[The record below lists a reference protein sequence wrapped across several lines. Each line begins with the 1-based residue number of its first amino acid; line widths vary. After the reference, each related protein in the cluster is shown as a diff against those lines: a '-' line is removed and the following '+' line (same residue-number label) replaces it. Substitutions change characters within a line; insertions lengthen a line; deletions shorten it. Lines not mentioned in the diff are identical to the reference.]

1 MARTMLFVLRM
12 CCCHLKIFNKEHDIL
27 YFLLEHFFL
36 PFSARINSAH
46 RRKLMINRYEFIFNN
61 EFCRQV
67 IFVNIDRH
75 IFTLLKPYISMRRRE
90 RENFLF
96 SKASC

>member
-1 MARTMLFVLRM
+1 
-12 CCCHLKIFNKEHDIL
+12 
-27 YFLLEHFFL
+27 
-36 PFSARINSAH
+36 
-46 RRKLMINRYEFIFNN
+46 MINRYEFIFNN

-75 IFTLLKPYISMRRRE
+75 IFTLLKPYISMQRRE